1 MVTLEPPVLVTVS
14 ERDLLLPRVTLPKL
28 RVVGFDPSAPAVT
41 PVPVR
46 GMVRVGLEALEV
58 MVTEPVALP
67 AAVGV
72 KVTLKVALW
81 PAVSVRGAVMP
92 LMVKPAPLIATWEM
106 VTLEPP
112 VLVTVSD
119 RDWL

>member
-1 MVTLEPPVLVTVS
+1 IVTLEPPVFVTVS
-14 ERDLLLPRVTLPKL
+14 ERDLLPPRVMLPKPRL
-28 RVVGFDPSAPAVT
+28 VGFDPSAPAVT

-58 MVTEPVALP
+58 TVTVPVAPP

-81 PAVSVRGAVMP
+81 PAASVAGAVMP
-92 LMVKPAPLIATWEM
+92 LMVKPVPLIAT
-106 VTLEPP
+106 
-112 VLVTVSD
+112 
-119 RDWL
+119 

>member
-1 MVTLEPPVLVTVS
+1 MVTLDPPVFVTVS
-14 ERDLLLPRVTLPKL
+14 DRDLLPPRVMLPKL
-28 RVVGFDPSAPAVT
+28 RLVGFDPSAPAVT

-46 GMVRVGLEALEV
+46 GMVRVVLEALEV

-81 PAVSVRGAVMP
+81 PAASVAGAVMQLIVEPVP
-92 LMVKPAPLIATWEM
+92 LSEIL
-106 VTLEPP
+106 
-112 VLVTVSD
+112 
-119 RDWL
+119 

>member
-1 MVTLEPPVLVTVS
+1 MVTLDPPAFVTVS
-14 ERDLLLPRVTLPKL
+14 DRDWLLPRVMLPKL
-28 RVVGFDPSAPAVT
+28 RLVGFAPSAPAVT

-67 AAVGV
+67 AAAGV

-81 PAVSVRGAVMP
+81 PEVSVRGAVMP
-92 LMVKPAPLIATWEM
+92 LMVKPVPLIAI
-106 VTLEPP
+106 
-112 VLVTVSD
+112 
-119 RDWL
+119 